1 MGKVLITPRSL
12 TRERHPAFS
21 LIEEAGHEIVTSTP
35 GVQPSEEELLSL
47 VGDIEGYLAGVEKI
61 SAKVLEAAKQL
72 KVIGRNGAG
81 IDNVDLETAE
91 RLNIKVRPTPG
102 ANAQGVAELTIALM
116 FSILRWIPFSDS
128 HLKSKEWKRK
138 KGIEIEGKTLGLIGC
153 GDIGQKVAVM
163 ASALGMKVTAYRRTP
178 DKSFAPANFTW
189 ASEEEVLSTA
199 DIVSLHCP
207 AGAKPLIDAEAVS
220 SMKKGAYLIN
230 TARAAVIDEKAVYDG
245 LESGRLSGYAMD
257 VFPQE
262 PPADFT
268 LVQHESVI
276 ATPHIGGFTEE
287 SVDRATTG
295 AIEQILEE
303 MNG

>member
-35 GVQPSEEELLSL
+35 GVQPSEEELLTL

-61 SAKVLEAAKQL
+61 SAKVLEAAENL

-81 IDNVDLETAE
+81 IDNVDLEAAE

-102 ANAQGVAELTIALM
+102 ANAQGVAELTISLI
-116 FSILRWIPFSDS
+116 FSLLRWIPFSDAY
-128 HLKSKEWKRK
+128 LKSQEWKRK
-138 KGIEIEGKTLGLIGC
+138 KGMEVEGKTLGLIGC

-163 ASALGMKVTAYRRTP
+163 ASALGMKVKAYRRTP
-178 DKSFAPANFTW
+178 DKSFAPANFSW
-189 ASEEEVLSTA
+189 SPEEEVLSTS

-207 AGAKPLIDAEAVS
+207 AGEKPLIDAAAVA

-245 LESGRLSGYAMD
+245 LESGQLSGYAMD

-262 PPADFT
+262 PPQDYT
-268 LVQHESVI
+268 LVKHESVI
-276 ATPHIGGFTEE
+276 ATPHIGGFTKE

>member
-1 MGKVLITPRSL
+1 MGKILITPRSL

-21 LIEEAGHEIVTSTP
+21 LIEKAGHEIVTSTP
-35 GVQPSEEELLSL
+35 GVQPSEEELLSIIP
-47 VGDIEGYLAGVEKI
+47 DIDGYLAGVEPI
-61 SAKVLEAAKQL
+61 SAKVLEAAKKL

-81 IDNVDLETAE
+81 VDNIDLEAAR
-91 RLNIKVRPTPG
+91 RLNIAICPTPG

-116 FSILRWIPFSDS
+116 FSILRWIPFSDK
-128 HLKSKEWKRK
+128 HLKAREWKRK
-138 KGIEIEGKTLGLIGC
+138 KGMEIEGKTLGLIGC

-163 ASALGMKVTAYRRTP
+163 ASALGMTVQAFRRTP
-178 DKSFAPANFTW
+178 DKSFSPPRFSW
-189 ASEEEVLSTA
+189 ASQEEVLKSS

-207 AGAKPLIDAEAVS
+207 AGDKPLIDSAALA

-245 LESGRLSGYAMD
+245 LESGQLSGYAMD

-262 PPADFT
+262 PPKDFT

-276 ATPHIGGFTEE
+276 ATPHIGGFTTE

-295 AIEQILEE
+295 AIEQILE
-303 MNG
+303 NI